1 MKPSGMFIERLLNQG
16 SAPLLEQTLRFAAA
30 RHGLIAENIVNVDTP
45 EYRQK
50 DLSVEKFQAMV
61 RRRVEDR
68 RDAGPGEAK
77 PGFDDVAAEL
87 ETPRRG
93 ILFHDGN
100 NRSMEHLMS
109 DMAKNAMMHN
119 LCVELLRKQFAS
131 LEAAL
136 KERVG

>member
-1 MKPSGMFIERLLNQG
+1 MGMFVERLLDQG
-16 SAPLLEQTLRFAAA
+16 NAPLLEQMLRFTAA
-30 RHGLIAENIVNVDTP
+30 RHRLIAENVVNVDTP

-50 DLSVEKFQAMV
+50 DLSPEKFQALLRSRV
-61 RRRVEDR
+61 DQRRE
-68 RDAGPGEAK
+68 GGIGGEATS
-77 PGFDDVAAEL
+77 FNDIAAEV
-87 ETPRRG
+87 ETPTRG